1 MPPDDL
7 QAPYPMGNHLFPGLW
22 RHLLP
27 EDAQWL
33 KFPTER
39 RASCASCPKAA
50 AGVHHPSTRCCTYF
64 PEVPNFLLGLALQD
78 PGSRSLIE
86 AQINQGCILP
96 TGQQIDA
103 GQYHTAV
110 KSYAQNRFGELTD
123 LVCPF
128 LNPETVQCGIYAYRN
143 SVCSTF
149 FCENDHA
156 ESGHQFWE
164 KTQDLVGHIE
174 IALSQ
179 AAMQALGV
187 DVCRYMETLDAWAG
201 DIAGSFHP
209 DGGWSLELREQLWG
223 KWLGREV
230 EFLTATAHW
239 VQERRDELYALAC
252 GQTLYEARGFESA
265 VRRWLP
271 EAIRSHASPVN
282 PGPVTPV
289 PSPVSELWY
298 KVQLAARQLWEIP
311 FEGGSFRLSPLAMLT
326 TDEVSLESVVRLRR
340 SESSSSES
348 VVPITQAQE
357 ILLGMFHQARVFDE
371 KLMDS
376 PEVQA
381 TQDAREFFAECLRS
395 GVLVEDVP
403 KACGLPGNQ
412 TVSLRKSS

>member
-7 QAPYPMGNHLFPGLW
+7 QTPYPMGDHLFPGLW

-27 EDAQWL
+27 EDAQGL
-33 KFPTER
+33 KLPSER

-50 AGVHHPSTRCCTYF
+50 AGVHHPNTRCCTYF

-78 PGSRSLIE
+78 PNSRGLIE
-86 AQINQGCILP
+86 TQINHGHILP

-128 LNPETVQCGIYAYRN
+128 LDPETIQCGIYAYRN

-156 ESGHQFWE
+156 ETGHQFWE

-179 AAMQALGV
+179 AAMQAQGL
-187 DVCRYMETLDAWAG
+187 DVQHYMATLNSWAG
-201 DIAGSFHP
+201 DITGSFEP
-209 DGGWSLELREQLWG
+209 KGGWSLDIRRELWG
-223 KWLGREV
+223 DWFEREV
-230 EFLTATAHW
+230 EFLTNTAQW
-239 VQERRDELYALAC
+239 VLNRRDTLYSLAC
-252 GQTLYEARGFESA
+252 NHTLFEAQEFESA

-271 EAIRSHASPVN
+271 ESIRSHASQVN
-282 PGPVTPV
+282 PGPLTPV

-311 FEGGSFRLSPLAMLT
+311 FEGGSFILNPQVTFAINEGSTESTMRLQ
-326 TDEVSLESVVRLRR
+326 R
-340 SESSSSES
+340 SGCNSSES
-348 VVPITQAQE
+348 VTPITQEQQT
-357 ILLGMFHQARVFDE
+357 LLKVFHEPRQFNEA
-371 KLMDS
+371 LMDS
-376 PEVQA
+376 PEVQN
-381 TQDAREFFAECLRS
+381 TKNAREFFAECLRS
-395 GVLVEDVP
+395 EVLVPEP
-403 KACGLPGNQ
+403 SA
-412 TVSLRKSS
+412 